1 MADETPLV
9 ALENDG
15 LDYRKEVEENL
26 KKYAKISLKTSNND
40 KAAYRESLEEA
51 IKQLDEHKSEA
62 DELISD
68 AGALSKDDEP
78 DSLKLKDF
86 QKRQGVEVK
95 KLREVLGKIEKAYK
109 KLKVA
114 LDAQKKADEREE
126 ARTKTAVTEMVKQPA
141 SSSTN
146 NDSQDSSQDNKNSSK
161 EGEDDEDAEDEMKEI
176 NDEEEPK
183 GKYWN
188 FFHNFSC

>member
-26 KKYAKISLKTSNND
+26 KKYTKISLKTSSND
-40 KAAYRESLEEA
+40 KSAYTESLEEA
-51 IKQLDEHKSEA
+51 LKQLDEHKSEA
-62 DELISD
+62 DDLISD

-78 DSLKLKDF
+78 GLKLKDF

-95 KLREVLGKIEKAYK
+95 KLRETLGKIDKAYK

-126 ARTKTAVTEMVKQPA
+126 ARTKTAVTEIIKQPA

-146 NDSQDSSQDNKNSSK
+146 NDSQDSSQDNKNGSK

-183 GKYWN
+183 GKY
-188 FFHNFSC
+188 